1 MPFVN
6 EEELK
11 NKNKLVKDYINNP
24 KAFETKTAKRN
35 CSQTTTA
42 KVCL

>member
-11 NKNKLVKDYINNP
+11 NKNKPVKDYIDNR
-24 KAFETKTAKRN
+24 KLLKQKLQKEIVAK
-35 CSQTTTA
+35 QQ
-42 KVCL
+42 L